1 MPKVRSGWWQRR
13 LLAGGV
19 SRRYIPQTRLA
30 LLAAYSVLLTLAFAL
45 VYYLFRWLGAGPGA
59 LGFSEWWYTAT
70 RFVSVVLLF
79 FLLLRWV
86 RQHLMWSVR
95 RRLFVTYFFIG
106 VIPVVLLLLM
116 ALIVGYLFAGQF
128 ATFVAV
134 SEIRKELETM
144 AAANELVSEQMAR
157 ARGTPEKR
165 AQELLASEKAAGV
178 AMSVWLN
185 GKPLAAQAGS
195 PAELPPWVKQSE
207 NTIAVDGEAVALRA
221 ITVRDAPDGKLVIVS
236 GKDMA
241 EEAAA
246 HLARSLGTFNV
257 WLPDFSSD
265 DQDWETDK
273 KQAGTESRSRP
284 RLSLRAER
292 PRAQVMATDRKG
304 NPRGPSVTAGALPAP
319 TRRLDN
325 QTIPYGT
332 TFEMVEWKSGRR
344 SNGLVGGLTRYSVLY
359 PQLFA
364 NMTTSATIVVTV
376 LSVAAIGF
384 GLIELIAFGIGAGL
398 TRTMTRSI
406 ANLYEATQH
415 IKRADFAHRIEV
427 RGKDQL
433 AELQSS
439 FNAMTEDIQRLILE
453 QKEKERLQN
462 ELAIAQEVQ
471 NQLFPHE
478 PKALATLEVHGVCK
492 PARTVSGDYYDFI
505 PFGAGKLGIAV
516 GDISGKGI
524 SAALMMATVHSA
536 VRAYEKLGNAALP
549 SLTLA
554 ATVPV
559 PTAENAALL
568 ARATQS
574 PASALGLLN
583 KHLYETTPL
592 EKYATLFLG
601 IYEEAERKLVYSN
614 AAHLPPYVV
623 GSDGTVRKLE
633 GASGLMVGLFD
644 HPTWDDAHVALRPGD
659 LFVAFSDGVIEPEN
673 EYGEF
678 GTERLLEIIREHQG
692 APLARISEEVIQAV
706 QEWIGA
712 HEQPDDITLVL
723 ARTK

>member
-1 MPKVRSGWWQRR
+1 MAKHSNRSWQRGLR
-13 LLAGGV
+13 ARGV
-19 SRRYIPQTRLA
+19 SRRFIPETRLA
-30 LLAAYSVLLTLAFAL
+30 QLAAFSVLLTLAFAL
-45 VYYLFRWLGAGPGA
+45 VYYVFRWASAGPGA
-59 LGFSEWWYTAT
+59 VAFADWWFAAT
-70 RFVSVVLLF
+70 RLVTAVLLF
-79 FLLLRWV
+79 LLLLRWV
-86 RQHLMWSVR
+86 RQRLMWSLR

-106 VIPVVLLLLM
+106 VIPIVLLVLM

-134 SEIRKELETM
+134 SEIRKELDTM
-144 AAANELVSEQMAR
+144 ATANELVSRQMAQGSG
-157 ARGTPEKR
+157 APAKR
-165 AQELLASEKAAGV
+165 AQELLGRGETADV
-178 AMSVWLN
+178 AMSVWLD
-185 GKPLAAQAGS
+185 GKQLAAQPGS
-195 PAELPPWVKQSE
+195 PAELPAWVKDSE
-207 NTIAVDGEAVALRA
+207 NTIAVDGEAVVLRA
-221 ITVRDAPDGKLVIVS
+221 ITTRATPAGKIAVVS
-236 GKDMA
+236 SKDMRQ
-241 EEAAA
+241 EAAA

-257 WLPDFSSD
+257 WLPDFTSND
-265 DQDWETDK
+265 PDWDTKNKPNRE
-273 KQAGTESRSRP
+273 AAPNRP
-284 RLSLRAER
+284 RLSLRADR
-292 PRAQVMATDRKG
+292 PQAQITDRKG
-304 NPRGPSVTAGALPAP
+304 NPRGPAVTAGTLPPP
-319 TRRLDN
+319 TRRLDD
-325 QTIPYGT
+325 QRVPYGT
-332 TFEMVEWKSGRR
+332 TYEMVEWKTGRR

-364 NMTTSATIVVTV
+364 NMSTSATIVVTV
-376 LSVAAIGF
+376 LSAAAIAF

-427 RGKDQL
+427 KGKDQL
-433 AELQSS
+433 AELQGS
-439 FNAMTEDIQRLILE
+439 FNTMTEDIQRLILE

-471 NQLFPHE
+471 DQLFPHD
-478 PKALATLEVHGVCK
+478 PKGLPTLEVHGVCK

-505 PFGAGKLGIAV
+505 PFGAGKLGLAV

-536 VRAYEKLGNAALP
+536 VRAYERLGTAALP
-549 SLTLA
+549 ALTLA

-559 PTAENAALL
+559 PSAESAGLL

-601 IYEEAERKLVYSN
+601 IYEEAGRKLVYSN

-633 GASGLMVGLFD
+633 SASGLMVGLFD
-644 HPTWDDAHVALRPGD
+644 HPKWEDAQVELRPGD

-673 EYGEF
+673 DFGEF
-678 GTERLLEIIREHQG
+678 GTERLLEIVRAHQQ
-692 APLARISEEVIQAV
+692 APLAHISEEVIHAV
-706 QEWIGA
+706 QDWIGA
-712 HEQPDDITLVL
+712 AEQPDDITLVL
-723 ARTK
+723 ARAK